1 MKRIKK
7 HTPTTTSGD
16 TVGINAVAVVA
27 DLGESYGNYT
37 IGDDQA
43 LLGLVTAS
51 NIACGFHA
59 GDPRVMDATVKECVQ
74 RGIELGAHPG
84 YPDLVGFG
92 RRLIEASEEEI
103 RTDVL
108 YQIGALDAFARI
120 HGGTISHVA
129 PHGRMG
135 SIAQTDLK
143 HARAI
148 ASAVAAYDPSCVVIC
163 QNGVLA
169 EESRARGLEVGYV
182 FLADRGYGEDGMP
195 VARSAEGGLIY
206 DPEEIGRRVVQV
218 VQEGTVRAVSGKV
231 VPLGHDADVVLL
243 HGDHPDVLANGTA
256 LRKALADA
264 GVATL
269 GLREVLAKKAAAA
282 ASA

>member
-1 MKRIKK
+1 M
-7 HTPTTTSGD
+7 
-16 TVGINAVAVVA
+16 GINSVAVVA

-37 IGDDQA
+37 IGDDGA

-59 GDPRVMDATVKECVQ
+59 GDPRVMDKTVKECVS

-120 HGGTISHVA
+120 HGGNISHVA

-135 SIAQTDLK
+135 SIAQTDPK

-148 ASAVAAYDPSCVVIC
+148 ADAVASYDSSYVVIC

-169 EESRARGLEVGYV
+169 DESRARGLQVGYV

-195 VARSAEGGLIY
+195 VPRSAEGGLLY
-206 DPEEIGRRVVQV
+206 DPEEIGRRVVKV
-218 VQEGTVRAVSGKV
+218 VKDGTVRAVSGKV
-231 VPLGHDADVVLL
+231 VPLGHDCDVVLL
-243 HGDHPDVLANGTA
+243 HGDHPTVLANGTA
-256 LRKALADA
+256 LRNALDKAGIAA
-264 GVATL
+264 V
-269 GLREVLAKKAAAA
+269 GLREVLAEKAALA

>member
-1 MKRIKK
+1 M
-7 HTPTTTSGD
+7 
-16 TVGINAVAVVA
+16 GINAVAVVA

-37 IGDDQA
+37 IGADDD
-43 LLGLVTAS
+43 LLGLVTSS

-59 GDPRVMDATVKECVQ
+59 SDPRVMDRTVRECVA

-108 YQIGALDAFARI
+108 YQIGALDAFARV

-135 SIAQTDLK
+135 SIAQTDVV

-148 ASAVAAYDPSCVVIC
+148 TDAVAAYDTDYIVVC
-163 QNGVLA
+163 QRGVLA
-169 EESRARGLEVGYV
+169 EEAAKRGLRVGYV
-182 FLADRGYGEDGMP
+182 FLADRGYGDDGWP
-195 VARSAEGGLIY
+195 VPRSHEGGLIH
-206 DPEEIGRRVVQV
+206 DPKLIGERVVQV
-218 VQEGTVRAVSGKV
+218 VRDGTVRSVTGNV
-231 VPLGHDADVVLL
+231 VPLGHDADVLLL
-243 HGDHPDVLANGTA
+243 HGDHPQVLENGTE
-256 LRKALADA
+256 LRRALADA
-264 GVATL
+264 GIRVT
-269 GLREVLAKKAAAA
+269 GLRDVLDEKERAQ
-282 ASA
+282 AS

>member
-1 MKRIKK
+1 M
-7 HTPTTTSGD
+7 
-16 TVGINAVAVVA
+16 GINSVAVVA
-27 DLGESYGNYT
+27 DLGESFGNYT
-37 IGDDQA
+37 IGDDDA

-59 GDPRVMDATVKECVQ
+59 GDPRVMDATVRECVA

-120 HGGTISHVA
+120 HGGTITHVA

-135 SIAQTDLK
+135 SIAQTDAK

-148 ASAVAAYDPSCVVIC
+148 TDAIAAYDPSYVVIC
-163 QNGVLA
+163 QNGLLA
-169 EESRARGLEVGYV
+169 EESRKRDLEVGYV
-182 FLADRGYGEDGMP
+182 FLADRGYGDDGMP
-195 VARSAEGGLIY
+195 VARSHPGGLLH
-206 DPEEIGRRVVQV
+206 DPDEIGRRAVQV
-218 VQEGTVRAVSGKV
+218 VTDGTIVSVDGNT
-231 VPLGHDADVVLL
+231 VPLGHDADVLLL
-243 HGDHPDVLANGTA
+243 HGDHPQVLQNGTA
-256 LRKALADA
+256 LRLALAAA
-264 GVATL
+264 GITAA
-269 GLREVLAKKAAAA
+269 GLKDVLAEKAKAGANQQ
-282 ASA
+282 

>member
-1 MKRIKK
+1 MGVN
-7 HTPTTTSGD
+7 S
-16 TVGINAVAVVA
+16 VAVVA

-37 IGDDQA
+37 IGDDEA

-59 GDPRVMDATVKECVQ
+59 GDPRVIDKTVAECVR

-108 YQIGALDAFARI
+108 YQMGALDAFARV
-120 HGGTISHVA
+120 HGGKISHVA

-135 SIAQTDLK
+135 SIAQTDAK

-148 ASAVAAYDPSCVVIC
+148 TDAVAAYDASYVVIC
-163 QNGVLA
+163 QQGLLA
-169 EESRARGLEVGYV
+169 EESRKRGLEVGYV
-182 FLADRGYGEDGMP
+182 FLADRGYGDDGWP
-195 VARSAEGGLIY
+195 VARTHPGGLIH
-206 DPEEIGRRVVQV
+206 DPQAIGDRVAQV
-218 VQEGTVRAVSGKV
+218 VREGTVTTVDGNV
-231 VPLGHDADVVLL
+231 VPLGHDADIVLL
-243 HGDHPDVLANGTA
+243 HGDHPTVLENGTA
-256 LRKALADA
+256 LRAALEAE
-264 GVATL
+264 GIRAT
-269 GLREVLAKKAAAA
+269 GLREVLAEKAALAA
-282 ASA
+282 R

>member
-1 MKRIKK
+1 MA
-7 HTPTTTSGD
+7 TAS
-16 TVGINAVAVVA
+16 VAVVA
-27 DLGESYGNYT
+27 DLGESFGNYT
-37 IGDDQA
+37 IGDDEA

-59 GDPRVMDATVKECVQ
+59 GDPRVIDATVAECVR

-108 YQIGALDAFARI
+108 YQIGALDAFARV
-120 HGGTISHVA
+120 HGGKISHVA

-135 SIAQTDLK
+135 SIAQTDAK

-148 ASAVAAYDPSCVVIC
+148 TDAVAAYDPSYIVIC
-163 QNGVLA
+163 QNGLLA
-169 EESRARGLEVGYV
+169 EESRKRDLQVGYV
-182 FLADRGYGEDGMP
+182 FLADRGYGADGMP
-195 VARSAEGGLIY
+195 VPRSHPGGLLH

-218 VQEGTVRAVSGKV
+218 VTEGTVVTVDGET

-243 HGDHPDVLANGTA
+243 HGDHPQVLENGTA
-256 LRKALADA
+256 LRRALEAA
-264 GVATL
+264 GIRAT
-269 GLREVLAKKAAAA
+269 GLQEVLAEKRAAVAA
-282 ASA
+282 K

>member
-1 MKRIKK
+1 M
-7 HTPTTTSGD
+7 
-16 TVGINAVAVVA
+16 GINSVAVVA
-27 DLGESYGNYT
+27 DLGESFGNYT
-37 IGDDQA
+37 IGDDGA

-59 GDPRVMDATVKECVQ
+59 GDPRVMDQTVAECVA

-108 YQIGALDAFARI
+108 YQLGALDAFARV

-135 SIAQTDLK
+135 SIAQTDAK

-148 ASAVAAYDPSCVVIC
+148 TDAVAAYNPNYVVIC
-163 QNGVLA
+163 QRGLLA
-169 EESRARGLEVGYV
+169 EESRKRDLAVGYV
-182 FLADRGYGEDGMP
+182 FLADRGYGDDGMP
-195 VARSAEGGLIY
+195 VPRSHEGGLIY
-206 DPEEIGRRVVQV
+206 DPELIGERAVQV
-218 VQEGTVRAVSGKV
+218 VREGTVRSVNGNV
-231 VPLGHDADVVLL
+231 VPLGHDADVLLL
-243 HGDHPDVLANGTA
+243 HGDHPKVLDNGIALRAALDAAGIRPTGLQDVLAE
-256 LRKALADA
+256 KAEMSLA
-264 GVATL
+264 
-269 GLREVLAKKAAAA
+269 R
-282 ASA
+282 

>member
-1 MKRIKK
+1 MA
-7 HTPTTTSGD
+7 S
-16 TVGINAVAVVA
+16 GINSVAVVA
-27 DLGESYGNYT
+27 DLGESFGNYT
-37 IGDDQA
+37 IGDDAA

-59 GDPRVMDATVKECVQ
+59 GDPRIMDKTVADCVE

-108 YQIGALDAFARI
+108 YQLGALDAFARV

-135 SIAQTDLK
+135 SIAQTDAK

-148 ASAVAAYDPSCVVIC
+148 TDAIAAYNKEYIVIC
-163 QNGVLA
+163 QRGLLA
-169 EESRARGLEVGYV
+169 EESAKRGLDVGYV
-182 FLADRGYGEDGMP
+182 FLADRGYGDDGMP
-195 VARSAEGGLIY
+195 VPRSHPQGLIY
-206 DPEEIGRRVVQV
+206 DPELIGERCVQV
-218 VQEGTVRAVSGKV
+218 VQEGTVRSVDGDV
-231 VPLGHDADVVLL
+231 VPLGHDVDVLLL
-243 HGDHPDVLANGTA
+243 HGDHPTVLANGTSLRAA
-256 LRKALADA
+256 LEKAD
-264 GVATL
+264 VNVT
-269 GLREVLAKKAAAA
+269 GLKDVLAEKAK
-282 ASA
+282 ASV

>member
-1 MKRIKK
+1 MVN
-7 HTPTTTSGD
+7 HS
-16 TVGINAVAVVA
+16 VAVVA
-27 DLGESYGNYT
+27 DLGESYGNYV
-37 IGDDQA
+37 IGDDEA

-59 GDPRVMDATVKECVQ
+59 GDPRVIDATVKECVA

-108 YQIGALDAFARI
+108 YQIGALDAFARV

-148 ASAVAAYDPSCVVIC
+148 TDAVAAYNKDYIVVC
-163 QNGVLA
+163 QQGMLA
-169 EESRARGLEVGYV
+169 EESRKRGLKVAYV
-182 FLADRGYGEDGMP
+182 FLADRGYGADGWP
-195 VARSAEGGLIY
+195 VARSHPGGLIH
-206 DPEEIGRRVVQV
+206 DPELIGQRVVQV
-218 VQEGTVRAVSGKV
+218 VTEGTVVTV
-231 VPLGHDADVVLL
+231 DDETVPLGHDADVVLL
-243 HGDHPDVLANGTA
+243 HGDHPQVLENGTR
-256 LRKALADA
+256 LRAALATA
-264 GVATL
+264 GVRAT
-269 GLREVLAKKAAAA
+269 GLREVLQEKAARAGRV
-282 ASA
+282 